1 MLCSISIAESININI
16 LSVLGETIN
25 FLKME
30 EIHIDHV
37 LVKILQLEIT
47 EASKSYLILKIKD
60 FI

>member
-1 MLCSISIAESININI
+1 MLCSISIAEPININI

-37 LVKILQLEIT
+37 LVKIL
-47 EASKSYLILKIKD
+47 
-60 FI
+60 